1 MTDSVHSTAIAP
13 LSIVHTEASN
23 GWGGQE
29 LRILNEMAGMALRGH
44 KVILLCPSSAPI
56 YREAQRRQ
64 LPVAALPLG
73 RKRIVGVLALWRWLR
88 DHPVDILNT
97 HSSTDSWLAALANLF
112 LFKRA
117 TTLIR
122 TRHVSVPVS
131 NNGTTRWLY
140 QYATKHIITTGE
152 SLREQLVS
160 HNGYDPDTITSVPTG
175 IDAEIFRPGDRA
187 AARQQLQLPL
197 HETIVGV
204 VATLRSWKGHE
215 FLLRACAQLGEQAPT
230 VLVVGD
236 GPQREKLAQI
246 AQQLNFTHK
255 VIFAGRQDDVLPWLH
270 AMDIFVLPSY
280 ANEGV
285 PQALLQAMLCGLPV
299 ISTHIGAI
307 PEALTDGI
315 SGLVVAPKDV
325 DSLARAIQRLL
336 ADPDLSKRLSAQA
349 QRDIKTRFAFSSMLD
364 KMEKVYIQA
373 LRPRR

>member
-1 MTDSVHSTAIAP
+1 MTHSAHSTPITP

-29 LRILNEMAGMALRGH
+29 LRILNEMAGMAQRGH

-73 RKRIVGVLALWRWLR
+73 RKRIGGVIALWRWLR
-88 DHPVDILNT
+88 AHPVDIVNT

-140 QYATKHIITTGE
+140 QYATKHIVTTGE
-152 SLREQLVS
+152 SLRAQLVS

-175 IDAEIFRPGDRA
+175 IDAEIFRPGDRL
-187 AARQQLQLPL
+187 AARQQLNLSLQDA
-197 HETIVGV
+197 IVGV

-215 FLLRACAQLGEQAPT
+215 ILLRACAQLGEQAPT

-236 GPQREKLAQI
+236 GPQRERLAQI

-255 VIFAGRQDDVLPWLH
+255 VFFAGRQDNVVPWLH

-299 ISTHIGAI
+299 ISTNIGAI

-315 SGLVVAPKDV
+315 NGLVVPPKDV
-325 DSLARAIQRLL
+325 ESLARAIKQLL
-336 ADPDLSKRLSAQA
+336 TNPDLGKRLSEQA
-349 QRDIKTRFAFSSMLD
+349 QRDVKTRYAFASMLD

-373 LRPRR
+373 LRPHR